1 MVGSKRTLA
10 IEGDT
15 QDDYFTVKPDIT
27 FFKGVFKRHT
37 RFAIETISQSFDKQS
52 IHAVNETVL
61 SLTGTNGIKRS
72 GDLLKSMYFT
82 FTLPDIYSGANS
94 GQGNSEIH
102 FKWIRNL
109 GYYIIKTL
117 KLRIGKNTIQDF
129 TGEWLD
135 IHKELYL
142 NDEEKKTIDK
152 MIGNTVDMTAPEKA
166 DGNIIQEYVTIAG
179 EQIYARQEQ
188 YPHAKLLP
196 DSNAVATLE
205 SVTPVSVNV
214 EDSITDKVI
223 PSIRGRKIRV
233 PLSFWFTKASSQ
245 ALPLITL
252 EGSPIEIE
260 IRLRPL
266 NDLYTV
272 SEANNSGVD
281 GNSLLYRIKN
291 NNTTIFEH
299 SKIQYFLKD
308 NDPIKINYDGA
319 VKSLTNNNMIINPEI
334 ESTYIFLDND
344 ERKCFK
350 QKNHTYLIETVK
362 TIETT
367 NIRTTQKTI
376 ETNSNN
382 HVKDII
388 VVPKRT
394 DSTNVNEWDNF
405 TNWLQKDVSPTSY
418 QYWKS
423 TSFNRPYYDTT
434 VGKYPFPSRQYTT
447 NTFFRKQY
455 LQKDIIQNMDILFN
469 KTQLFKTQTATYF
482 QNQQVLEY
490 FKTNP
495 KDGIY
500 VYTFSLNPT
509 NPIQPSG
516 SLNCANQDVSVR
528 INFQPLPIQ
537 GSYPAGNES
546 NYVSDYGYDVNIY
559 LVQYNILKIEGGT
572 AGLQFE
578 T

>member
-1 MVGSKRTLA
+1 MLGSKITLA
-10 IEGDT
+10 IEGDS
-15 QDDYFTVKPDIT
+15 QDDFFTVNPQIT
-27 FFKGVFKRHT
+27 FFKSVFRRHT
-37 RFAIETISQSFDKQS
+37 RFAIETITQSFDKQS

-72 GDLLKSMYFT
+72 GDLLKSIYFT
-82 FTLPDIYSGANS
+82 FTLPDIYSGANAEQA
-94 GQGNSEIH
+94 GSEIH

-109 GYYIIKTL
+109 GYYIIKTV
-117 KLRIGKNTIQDF
+117 KLRINGVLVQDF

-142 NDEEKKTIDK
+142 NDEEKKSIDK

-166 DGNIIQEYVTIAG
+166 DGNIIELDVQAG
-179 EQIYARQEQ
+179 EEFYARQEN
-188 YPHAKLLP
+188 YPHAKLFS
-196 DSNAVATLE
+196 DGSAVVNLYFTN
-205 SVTPVSVNV
+205 PVSVDV

-233 PLSFWFTKASSQ
+233 PLSFWFTKSSSQ
-245 ALPLITL
+245 ALPLIAL
-252 EGSPIEIE
+252 EKSPIELE

-272 SEANNSGVD
+272 SEADNGGVD
-281 GNSLLYRIKN
+281 TDSLLYRIKN
-291 NNTTIFEH
+291 NNTSTFEH

-308 NDPIKINYDGA
+308 NDPISTSYSGVGKI
-319 VKSLTNNNMIINPEI
+319 LTNNLMIINPEI
-334 ESTYIFLDND
+334 ESSYIFLDNE
-344 ERKCFK
+344 ERKRFK
-350 QKNHTYLIETVK
+350 QSNHQYLIETIQK
-362 TIETT
+362 YSSP

-376 ETNSNN
+376 EINSNN
-382 HVKDII
+382 HVRDII

-394 DSTNVNEWDNF
+394 DAPNVNEWDNF
-405 TNWLQKDVSPTSY
+405 TNWSQKDVSPTSY

-423 TSFNRPYYDTT
+423 VSFNRPYYDTT
-434 VGKYPFPSRQYTT
+434 VGRYPFPSRQYTT
-447 NTFFRKQY
+447 NVFFRKQY
-455 LQKDIIQNMDILFN
+455 LHKDIIETMDILFN
-469 KTQLFKTQTATYF
+469 KTQLFRTQSATYF

-509 NPIQPSG
+509 NPTQPSG
-516 SLNCANQDVSVR
+516 SLNCANQDLSLR
-528 INFQPLPIQ
+528 INFKPLPVQ
-537 GSYPAGNES
+537 SSYSAGNER
-546 NYVSDYGYDVNIY
+546 NYVSDYGYDVDVY
-559 LVQYNILKIEGGT
+559 LVQYNIFRIEGGL
-572 AGLQFE
+572 AGLQFQ

>member
-82 FTLPDIYSGANS
+82 FTLPDIYSGSVDGTRN
-94 GQGNSEIH
+94 IH
-102 FKWIRNL
+102 FKWIHNL
-109 GYYIIKTL
+109 GYYIIKTVKL
-117 KLRIGKNTIQDF
+117 KVNGVLVQDF

-142 NDEEKKTIDK
+142 NDEEKKSIDK

>member
-82 FTLPDIYSGANS
+82 FTLPDIYSGSVDGTRN
-94 GQGNSEIH
+94 IH

-109 GYYIIKTL
+109 GYYIIKTV
-117 KLRIGKNTIQDF
+117 KLRIGKNIIQDF

-142 NDEEKKTIDK
+142 NDEEKKSIDK

-205 SVTPVSVNV
+205 SVNPVSVNV

-245 ALPLITL
+245 ALPLIAL
-252 EGSPIEIE
+252 EDSPIEIE

-344 ERKCFK
+344 ERKIFK
-350 QKNHTYLIETVK
+350 QNNHQYLIETVK

>member
-142 NDEEKKTIDK
+142 NDEEKKSIDK

-245 ALPLITL
+245 ALPLIAL

-344 ERKCFK
+344 ERKIFK